1 MLHAIEV
8 NNNAVKTLF
17 RSCMYIIDSKP
28 YCFIGFPFTLLL
40 IQIYLV
46 NYIQKLHPKRLFC
59 IQFGDYDD
67 YNCYYCRFLL

>member
-17 RSCMYIIDSKP
+17 RSCMYIIDSKH

-40 IQIYLV
+40 IQIYMV
-46 NYIQKLHPKRLFC
+46 NYIQKDYFVYNLVIMMIIIVITVDSYFRL
-59 IQFGDYDD
+59 
-67 YNCYYCRFLL
+67 